1 MTYTNVNVRIIRPL
15 PHEFRHFLGPHIF
28 LTNRPS
34 VHTKPNN
41 SLTKTASSS
50 KRSPDVCI
58 LDKHN
63 GFANSCRR
71 SKPDIFEFNSGPVHT
86 KPVVPET
93 RHVVTRIRV
102 DGVIQCFYRDFVHWG
117 QQVSVYTK
125 SGHFWNRKYCYPNS
139 CGRSPYSVLTRIS
152 YTGVHRPRE
161 KLKGG
166 REGVGEKCVTTF
178 RWSQLNVFTG
188 LSLR

>member
-1 MTYTNVNVRIIRPL
+1 MTYTNINVRIIRPL

-41 SLTKTASSS
+41 SLTKTASFS

-86 KPVVPET
+86 KPVVSET
-93 RHVVTRIRV
+93 RQTGRFWNQTCCYPDSCRRGHTVFLPGFRTL
-102 DGVIQCFYRDFVHWG
+102 GSTGFCLHE
-117 QQVSVYTK
+117 S
-125 SGHFWNRKYCYPNS
+125 SHFWNRKYCYPDS
-139 CGRSPYSVLTRIS
+139 CGRSP
-152 YTGVHRPRE
+152 
-161 KLKGG
+161 
-166 REGVGEKCVTTF
+166 
-178 RWSQLNVFTG
+178 
-188 LSLR
+188 

>member
-34 VHTKPNN
+34 VHTKPDN
-41 SLTKTASSS
+41 SLTKTASFS

-58 LDKHN
+58 LDPHN

-86 KPVVPET
+86 KPVVPEAG
-93 RHVVTRIRV
+93 HVVNRIRV

-125 SGHFWNRKYCYPNS
+125 SGHF
-139 CGRSPYSVLTRIS
+139 
-152 YTGVHRPRE
+152 
-161 KLKGG
+161 
-166 REGVGEKCVTTF
+166 
-178 RWSQLNVFTG
+178 
-188 LSLR
+188 